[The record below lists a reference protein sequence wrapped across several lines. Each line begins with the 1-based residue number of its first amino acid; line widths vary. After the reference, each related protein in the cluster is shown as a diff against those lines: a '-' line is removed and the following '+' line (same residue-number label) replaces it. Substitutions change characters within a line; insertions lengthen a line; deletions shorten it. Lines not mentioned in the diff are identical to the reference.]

1 MPSVMTAFAGG
12 GDYVAPFFARNPQEF
27 QRVIALRSGR
37 TAVRRLR
44 LDEIGP
50 LLEAART
57 AIGTGMAAEEV
68 VERVVLQQPDALW
81 AFTRNQRLVGCLA
94 LLMLNAAGVE
104 ALLSGRV
111 DFRDPA
117 PIFLAEAFDTPAAIY
132 VWALLAPALAVD
144 GVAEVMLRLR
154 GPRYDSAN
162 IYAFQAT
169 DGGANLL
176 RRLGFHPVSGCCR
189 GLSQYVRF
197 ANRSQ

>member
-1 MPSVMTAFAGG
+1 MPSVTTAFAGDG
-12 GDYVAPFFARNPQEF
+12 NYVAPLFAENPQEF
-27 QRVIALRSGR
+27 QAVIALRSGR

-68 VERVVLQQPDALW
+68 VERVALQQPDALW
-81 AFTRNQRLVGCLA
+81 AFTRNHRLVGCLA

-104 ALLSGRV
+104 ALLSGGV

-117 PIFLAEAFDTPAAIY
+117 PSFLAEAFDTPAAIY

-169 DGGANLL
+169 HEGANLL
-176 RRLGFHPVSGCCR
+176 RRLGFHPVSGCFR
-189 GLSQYVRF
+189 GLYQYVRL